1 MSSPVSR
8 ASAVFL
14 CTALCTALLAACGG
28 GGSSDTADPNT
39 GLNRISCATFTY
51 QGDAQLY
58 LAANPSAA
66 AALDADGN
74 GVACEALPVKGS
86 TTPGTPTTPTT
97 PTTPVVA
104 AAVVPQGSW
113 VGTLDNGDG
122 LRGLVF
128 PSGETWFV
136 RTQARSYGTQF
147 PTWIAHG
154 TKGTAT
160 EGGKF
165 AVVDAQLLSVS
176 GNAATQA
183 GTATWAVTT
192 TPDTSMAGSWGQGSD
207 VFSLSTAYQT
217 ADAALPLLNSITGN
231 YVDKQLAA
239 ANPTTNADALPLITI
254 TANNGYNGNVSGR
267 IDAACRFD
275 GEIYSD
281 STAPAFQVYVRFN
294 GTCPMSFTY
303 GPGIAMYD
311 QARREIYLLMVNPDL
326 PGKPGAVLFG
336 AHS

>member
-1 MSSPVSR
+1 MSSPVLR

-14 CTALCTALLAACGG
+14 CSALLVACGG
-28 GGSSDTADPNT
+28 GSSSDTADPTT
-39 GLNRISCATFTY
+39 GLNRISCATFAY

-122 LRGLVF
+122 LRGVVF
-128 PSGETWFV
+128 PSGESWFV
-136 RTQARSYGTQF
+136 RTRTLPYGTQF
-147 PTWIAHG
+147 PTWIAQG

-165 AVVDAQLLSVS
+165 AVVDAQAFSVS
-176 GNAATQA
+176 GNTAIRS

-192 TPDTSMAGSWGQGSD
+192 TPATSMTGSWGQGNE
-207 VFSLSTAYQT
+207 VFALSAAYQ
-217 ADAALPLLNSITGN
+217 ASDMVVPLLTTLVGT
-231 YVDKQLAA
+231 YTDPQLAA
-239 ANPTTNADALPLITI
+239 ASPSATSGTLPLATI
-254 TANNGYNGNVSGR
+254 SATDGYFGRLSGHLDTSC
-267 IDAACRFD
+267 IFT
-275 GEIYSD
+275 GEI
-281 STAPAFQVYVRFN
+281 STDGKGAAYQVYMHFN
-294 GTCPMSFTY
+294 GTCPNGLTG
-303 GPGIAMYD
+303 GPGVMMYD
-311 QARREIYLLMVNPDL
+311 QGQRAIYILAINEGSIST
-326 PGKPGAVLFG
+326 PGFVLFG
-336 AHS
+336 IRN

>member
-14 CTALCTALLAACGG
+14 CTAFLTACGG
-28 GGSSDTADPNT
+28 GSSSDTADPTT

-74 GVACEALPVKGS
+74 GLACETLPVKGT
-86 TTPGTPTTPTT
+86 TTPGTPTT

-104 AAVVPQGSW
+104 AAVVPEGSW

-122 LRGLVF
+122 LRGVVF
-128 PSGETWFV
+128 ASGETWFV

-147 PTWIAHG
+147 PTWIAQG

-165 AVVDAQLLSVS
+165 AVVDAQALSVS
-176 GNAATQA
+176 GNAATQS

-192 TPDTSMAGSWGQGSD
+192 TPATSMTGTWGQGSD
-207 VFSLSTAYQT
+207 VFALSTTYQ
-217 ADAALPLLNSITGN
+217 AALPLLDSVAGN

-239 ANPTTNADALPLITI
+239 ANPTTSADALPLITI
-254 TANNGYNGNVSGR
+254 TATNGYYGSMTGR
-267 IDAACRFD
+267 IDAACMFG
-275 GEIYSD
+275 GEIYTD
-281 STAPAFQVYVRFN
+281 GKMPAFQVYVRFN
-294 GTCPMSFTY
+294 GTCPLSFTG

-311 QARREIYLLMVNPDL
+311 QTRREIYLLMINADL

-336 AHS
+336 ARN